1 MLSERIS
8 MLSKKFIANTFTVAF
23 SCFLAVLISYVVGIY
38 PTLFSK
44 ITIILGIWTLVLIPF
59 YFLYSKISY
68 AIFKAK
74 MKWRLRNPKIGI
86 IEQHG
91 CPAPFTSFSPTDWKR
106 RLDKLSVDTEIIP
119 ISAINNKYV
128 AIINPYGETY
138 PEEDL
143 VNLKSFKRIKK
154 YVSNGGIFVCA
165 GGLAFFYGYD
175 FKSDRNVP
183 LGDPFLVY
191 VQISP
196 PNRPL
201 VLTSQESYPSYSL
214 VNTILRKRFNILTS
228 FGDTTRNTVFQ
239 TATDKKF
246 AGDLV
251 NIGGV
256 SETLQFRAVRE
267 PTRRCIPFLRVR
279 LQIAEDKQIELYV
292 IAAVPRGK
300 GCLMLCGMILSEQP
314 SHPLWDRTIHRA
326 NFEKICQAIVNL
338 LKSRRKG
345 LIPLDARDW

>member
-1 MLSERIS
+1 
-8 MLSKKFIANTFTVAF
+8 MLSKKFIANTFIVAF
-23 SCFLAVLISYVVGIY
+23 SSFLAVLVSYIVGLY
-38 PTLFSK
+38 PTLSPWV
-44 ITIILGIWTLVLIPF
+44 TIILGIWTLILIPF
-59 YFLYSKISY
+59 YFLHLKISY

-86 IEQHG
+86 IEQHD
-91 CPAPFTSFSPTDWKR
+91 CPAPSTSFSPANWKR
-106 RLDKLSVDTEIIP
+106 CLDKLSVDSEIIP
-119 ISAINNKYV
+119 ISAIDNKYV

-143 VNLKSFKRIKK
+143 VNLKSLKRIEK
-154 YVSNGGIFVCA
+154 YISNGGIFVCG

-191 VQISP
+191 VQISS
-196 PNRPL
+196 PNKPL
-201 VLTSQESYPSYSL
+201 ILTSQESYPSYSL

-239 TATDKKF
+239 TAADRKF

-267 PTRRCIPFLRVR
+267 PTRRCVPLLRTR
-279 LQIAEDKQIELYV
+279 LQIAENKHVELYV
-292 IAAVPRGK
+292 VAAVPRGK
-300 GCLMLCGMILSEQP
+300 GCLILCGMNLSEQP
-314 SHPLWDRTIHRA
+314 SHPLWNRNIHRA

-338 LKSRRKG
+338 LEFRKKG
-345 LIPLDARDW
+345 LIPLDAEDW